1 MMIISFNG
9 FIKAYMFCGTPMYV
23 DFKVKIFVPLKLICK
38 IIFIYGIKVLYAATN
53 IESNSS
59 AIYNECTCV

>member
-38 IIFIYGIKVLYAATN
+38 IIFIYGI
-53 IESNSS
+53 
-59 AIYNECTCV
+59 